1 MDPVVVLDEPSLD
14 VEPGGEVRAQV
25 IVTGGGTDGGNV
37 ERLRLEVLGDAS
49 RWAQVEPRH
58 ITVAPGEEQVVELV
72 FRPPHASSAPARE
85 IPFGVRALSLEDRDR
100 AVVAEGEIVV
110 TPVRDLVAR
119 IEPGAGAGRWGAG
132 YRVALHNRG
141 VIPVRV
147 RLSGTDPH
155 GRLRFAV
162 APAEA
167 EVPPGGSATALVSVR
182 TRSPRLAGRPQ
193 KHGFAVEYR
202 GVDAGSAGR
211 LSGWFEQ
218 RAVLPTAVAVVAGLL
233 VAAVLVGGVVL
244 GVRLLWPKGGPV
256 GGLGGGPAP
265 TAPAPD
271 PVSGFIVLYGPP
283 TPVDDVV
290 NAKAAEQFA
299 ARLQQAGVNAR
310 VVNSRESDQL
320 DDGPRGLLY
329 VLQDGF
335 PNEQSAQ
342 AECAARRA
350 LAPACV
356 AVKPR

>member
-1 MDPVVVLDEPSLD
+1 VVVLDEPSLD

-25 IVTGGGTDGGNV
+25 IVTGGGSVDSAGGTV

-72 FRPPHASSAPARE
+72 FRPPHASSASPRE

-100 AVVAEGEIVV
+100 AAVAEGDILV
-110 TPVRDLVAR
+110 TPVRDLAVR
-119 IEPGAGAGRWGAG
+119 IEPAVGAGRWGAG
-132 YRVALHNRG
+132 YRVRLDNHG
-141 VIPVRV
+141 IVPVRV

-162 APAEA
+162 APAES
-167 EVPPGGSATALVSVR
+167 EVPPGGSTTALVSVR
-182 TRSPRLAGRPQ
+182 TRQPRLAGRPQ
-193 KHGFAVEYR
+193 RHGFAVEYR
-202 GVDAGSAGR
+202 GIDAGSAGR
-211 LSGWFEQ
+211 LSASFEQ
-218 RAVLPTAVAVVAGLL
+218 RAVLPTAVAVVLGLL
-233 VAAVLVGGVVL
+233 AAALLVGAVIL
-244 GVRLLWPKGGPV
+244 GVRLLVPAGGASGGP
-256 GGLGGGPAP
+256 GGGPGP
-265 TAPAPD
+265 TAPAAE
-271 PVSGFIVLYGPP
+271 PVTGFYVLYGPP

-290 NAKAAEQFA
+290 NAKAAEQMA

-310 VVNSRESDQL
+310 VVNSLQSEQL

-356 AVKPR
+356 VVKPR

>member
-1 MDPVVVLDEPSLD
+1 VVVLDEESLD
-14 VEPGGEVRAQV
+14 VEPGGEVRAQA
-25 IVTGGGTDGGNV
+25 IVTGGGAGGSV

-58 ITVAPGEEQVVELV
+58 VTVAPGEEQVVEIV
-72 FRPPHASSAPARE
+72 FRPPHASSAAARE
-85 IPFGVRALSLEDRDR
+85 IPFGVRALSLDDRDR
-100 AVVAEGEIVV
+100 ASVAEGDILV
-110 TPVRDLVAR
+110 TPVRDLLAR
-119 IEPGAGAGRWGAG
+119 IEPPVGAGRWGAG
-132 YRVALHNRG
+132 YRVALDNRG
-141 VIPVRV
+141 VVPVRV

-162 APAEA
+162 APPEA

-182 TRSPRLAGRPQ
+182 TRQPRLAGRPE

-202 GVDAGSAGR
+202 GLDAGSAGR
-211 LSGWFEQ
+211 LTAMFEQ
-218 RAVLPTAVAVVAGLL
+218 RGVLPTALAVVVWLLGAALL
-233 VAAVLVGGVVL
+233 VGAVFVGVK
-244 GVRLLWPKGGPV
+244 LLWPEGGPAR
-256 GGLGGGPAP
+256 GPGGGPGP
-265 TAPAPD
+265 TAPAAE
-271 PVSGFIVLYGPP
+271 PVSGHIVMYGPP

-310 VVNSRESDQL
+310 VVNSLQSDQL

-335 PNEQSAQ
+335 PDEQSAQ